1 MRRIGGY
8 LWFVPVA
15 FRAMVQFDRDPYMAF
30 SMWCLVIYGLLLL
43 LGDWLYRQR
52 AMQQAIYLT
61 IQAVLVVAMIYDSGA
76 DDFFALLF
84 IPLSLQA
91 VYFFGRRVGFWCIA
105 AFSSAMLFPLLTS
118 ENGPIFSL
126 AMTALYGGL
135 GLLFGGYAYAVDRA
149 EAARQQNQRM
159 LVELQAAHHQLQ
171 DYSIQLEDLAIERE
185 RNRLARELHDSV
197 TQTVFSMN
205 LTIQAARLLLGKD
218 QERVTG
224 QLKRLEELAASA
236 MGEIQV
242 LLTELRP
249 HPVEVESLP
258 TALRQLAVD
267 FLRRHGLQASLEI
280 NGDRPLPQTAV
291 IGLCRIAQEALNNV
305 VKHSGTL
312 QVTMRLDFSGE
323 YLCFEIEDHGRGF
336 DQQASTG
343 QRGHLGLASMVER
356 AHELGWELTFE
367 SHPGQGTIIR
377 VANQNHI

>member
-1 MRRIGGY
+1 
-8 LWFVPVA
+8 
-15 FRAMVQFDRDPYMAF
+15 
-30 SMWCLVIYGLLLL
+30 
-43 LGDWLYRQR
+43 
-52 AMQQAIYLT
+52 
-61 IQAVLVVAMIYDSGA
+61 
-76 DDFFALLF
+76 
-84 IPLSLQA
+84 
-91 VYFFGRRVGFWCIA
+91 
-105 AFSSAMLFPLLTS
+105 
-118 ENGPIFSL
+118 
-126 AMTALYGGL
+126 
-135 GLLFGGYAYAVDRA
+135 
-149 EAARQQNQRM
+149 
-159 LVELQAAHHQLQ
+159 
-171 DYSIQLEDLAIERE
+171 
-185 RNRLARELHDSV
+185 
-197 TQTVFSMN
+197 VFSMN
-205 LTIQAARLLLGKD
+205 LTIQAARMLLGKD
-218 QERVTG
+218 QERVTA

-242 LLTELRP
+242 LLAELRP

-323 YLCFEIEDHGRGF
+323 NLCFEIEDHGRGF
-336 DQQASTG
+336 DQQASMG

-377 VANQNHI
+377 VASQNHI